1 MSSVSFTNNNN
12 NNNNNSN
19 GAGIMSTVEKT
30 RSRVSERS
38 WVKAQRKEAAKAY
51 KSPNRGADRY
61 NALYWAERHRGRMNE
76 DKELMFN
83 STYRGLIK
91 VYFDAYIYQ
100 RIEYKRSIRQSKNWN
115 SPFPLP

>member
-1 MSSVSFTNNNN
+1 MSSVSF

-51 KSPNRGADRY
+51 KSPNGWFHSF
-61 NALYWAERHRGRMNE
+61 NALYWAAHHRRRME
-76 DKELMFN
+76 EQKQEMFN
-83 STYRGLIK
+83 ATRPGLIK
-91 VYFDAYIYQ
+91 IYFEGYIYQ
-100 RIEYKRSIRQSKNWN
+100 RIEYKKSVYRAKSWN

>member
-1 MSSVSFTNNNN
+1 MSSVSSNNN

-19 GAGIMSTVEKT
+19 GAGIMSTVAKT

-51 KSPNRGADRY
+51 KSPNRGADHY
-61 NALYWAERHRGRMNE
+61 NALYWAARHRGRME
-76 DKELMFN
+76 GWKQAMFN
-83 STYRGLIK
+83 SKTPFLIK
-91 VYFDAYIYQ
+91 LYFDAYIYQ
-100 RIEYKRSIRQSKNWN
+100 RIEYKASIRQSKSWN